1 MNIEQIDLI
10 CRNENCQCPLLCF
23 ILQGLYYSYF
33 KTMLEAES
41 GLKGL
46 HNLYANNITEYP
58 NTINVLKR
66 FNVYPELLLG
76 LIYRFADSHQ
86 WLQKTCWP
94 VNRGEGL
101 SPVESCEG
109 LGEPAYFYVDA
120 VWLFAGLTAFIV
132 FVLATYIR

>member
-1 MNIEQIDLI
+1 MNIEQIDLFCI
-10 CRNENCQCPLLCF
+10 TVNSQCQLQCF

-33 KTMLEAES
+33 KTIVEADS

-46 HNLYANNITEYP
+46 YSLYANNITEYP
-58 NTINVLKR
+58 DTINVLKR

-76 LIYRFADSHQ
+76 LIYRFADGQ
-86 WLQKTCWP
+86 NWLQKTCWP

-120 VWLFAGLTAFIV
+120 VWLFAGLTAFIL
-132 FVLATYIR
+132 FVLATFIR

>member
-1 MNIEQIDLI
+1 
-10 CRNENCQCPLLCF
+10 
-23 ILQGLYYSYF
+23 
-33 KTMLEAES
+33 MLEAES